1 MNKMK
6 GECTKSSVKCLE
18 IAKKILTLAK
28 LSFTFNKVSET
39 RHLCARTDS
48 DVQEVESGSSTL
60 MMTERGLS
68 EFASCYGVDSS
79 FIFSSSSGFARTLL
93 SENVDDSP
101 HRPFIPQA
109 VRQHEKQHILNINFI
124 IMKKSLALLFLMFFA
139 ITVYGQTDTV
149 QSRSLPVGEKVF
161 DVVEE
166 QPSFPGG
173 QGALISWLAE
183 NIKYPVEAAKA
194 GIQGRVIVQF
204 VVTATGSIADVKV
217 VSGVEPSLDKEAVRV
232 ISSMPKWTP
241 GKQNGTAVNVRYTYP
256 VIFRLQ

>member
-1 MNKMK
+1 MK

-124 IMKKSLALLFLMFFA
+124 IMN

-217 VSGVEPSLDKEAVRV
+217 VRGVEPSLDKEAVRV
-232 ISSMPKWTP
+232 IISMPKWTP

-256 VIFRLQ
+256 VTFRLQ

>member
-1 MNKMK
+1 
-6 GECTKSSVKCLE
+6 
-18 IAKKILTLAK
+18 
-28 LSFTFNKVSET
+28 
-39 RHLCARTDS
+39 
-48 DVQEVESGSSTL
+48 
-60 MMTERGLS
+60 
-68 EFASCYGVDSS
+68 
-79 FIFSSSSGFARTLL
+79 
-93 SENVDDSP
+93 
-101 HRPFIPQA
+101 
-109 VRQHEKQHILNINFI
+109 
-124 IMKKSLALLFLMFFA
+124 MKKSLALLFLMFFA

-217 VSGVEPSLDKEAVRV
+217 VRGVEPSLDKEAVRV

-256 VIFRLQ
+256 VTFRLQ

>member
-1 MNKMK
+1 MK

-124 IMKKSLALLFLMFFA
+124 IMN

-217 VSGVEPSLDKEAVRV
+217 VRGVEPSLDKEAVRV

-256 VIFRLQ
+256 VTFRLQ

>member
-124 IMKKSLALLFLMFFA
+124 IMN

-217 VSGVEPSLDKEAVRV
+217 VRGVEPSLDKEAVRV
-232 ISSMPKWTP
+232 IISMPKWTP

-256 VIFRLQ
+256 VTFRLQ